1 MRAGLYELVPVERL
15 SLLSSDDLRHA
26 ILGELRV
33 DVAEWQKI
41 VKYEAPYSKVR
52 AGPVVPVC

>member
-1 MRAGLYELVPVERL
+1 MERL

-41 VKYEAPYSKVR
+41 VQYEAPYSKVR